1 MDDEK
6 IKVPKL
12 IWIVNKIKDGD
23 KLVVFT
29 QYNRVLEYMKIIL
42 DSHEIPYG
50 FINGSMPIK
59 KRGKA
64 IYDFQTDDNIKIFIL
79 TTKSANTGITL
90 TSASNIVFLEPCTNK
105 NKYIQAIGR
114 INRLGQ
120 RKKELNVYTLIS
132 EHSIEPY
139 IDNKVG
145 TTNWLS
151 KIKLI

>member
-1 MDDEK
+1 M
-6 IKVPKL
+6 
-12 IWIVNKIKDGD
+12 
-23 KLVVFT
+23 
-29 QYNRVLEYMKIIL
+29 EYIKIIL
-42 DSHEIPYG
+42 DSYEIPYG

-64 IYDFQTDDNIKIFIL
+64 IHDFQTDDNIKIFIL

-132 EHSIEPY
+132 EHSIEPH